1 MNPRGNSSEC
11 SSPGMGYSPFSQC
24 LGDFSCPLPSSFLP
38 SLYSQMYLKPDDFN
52 VISLI

>member
-24 LGDFSCPLPSSFLP
+24 LGDFCLLP
-38 SLYSQMYLKPDDFN
+38 SLYSQIYLKPDDFN